1 MQTNLSL
8 LTRAVLLFAAGTLS
22 VLTPY
27 AQADDAVDPHARHQ
41 HMTQGVS
48 RSTASYV
55 LPQVQ
60 LVRDD
65 STTVN
70 LIDELNDG
78 RPVVLNFIYTTCT
91 GICPVASQVFAQFQT
106 KLGDARD
113 KVHMVSISIDP
124 EQDTPAR
131 LMEYAK
137 KYHPGPQWQHYTGT
151 AAASLATQRAFDV
164 YRGDKMSHNPV
175 TLLRAS
181 PGKPWLRLDGF
192 ATADDLWVEYQGLVA
207 AR

>member
-48 RSTASYV
+48 RSKASYV

>member
-1 MQTNLSL
+1 MQTNVSL
-8 LTRAVLLFAAGTLS
+8 LTRGVLLFALGSLS
-22 VLTPY
+22 VPPQSV
-27 AQADDAVDPHARHQ
+27 QADDVADPHAQHRHL
-41 HMTQGVS
+41 TQGVS
-48 RSTASYV
+48 RSIASYV

-65 STTVN
+65 STSVN

-131 LMEYAK
+131 LLEYVK
-137 KYHPGPQWQHYTGT
+137 KYHPGPQWQHYTGS

-192 ATADDLWVEYQGLVA
+192 ATADDLLVEYQGLVA
-207 AR
+207 AQ